1 MAGPME
7 GTRIQQRPRHAA
19 LAVPAAGVL
28 AAGLLSA
35 AGAASAVPAAAAD
48 SPVGYASMNGGT
60 TGGFGAGTVHEYVL
74 SEYWPGSGHG
84 SPGDALYALLK
95 EHRGKSGEGLVVHID
110 ETVSADALSE
120 SKLDVK
126 DLENV
131 SLLGVGEQGEFDGVG
146 INVRNAHNVVVRNL
160 EIHHVDQGE
169 KDGIGVQ
176 ADSSNVWID
185 HNEIYN
191 EFQGADKDHYD
202 GLIDIKNGSE
212 YITVSWNH
220 LHDSWKTMLTASSD
234 SESAASDKITYMYNH
249 FENVNSRVPLIRRSE
264 VHMLNNYFEDIAA
277 SAINCRMGAQVLVE
291 GNYFQRTGSGG
302 TDGHAGQIEGPVG
315 WWYGSDETGY
325 WNLVDNAFEETPNA
339 HLESTTDFTVP
350 YSYNALSPEDAR
362 AQVEQNAGNGVIDV
376 TP

>member
-1 MAGPME
+1 MSPARTP
-7 GTRIQQRPRHAA
+7 QSPRRRSAA
-19 LAVPAAGVL
+19 LAVPAAGAL
-28 AAGLLSA
+28 AAGLL
-35 AGAASAVPAAAAD
+35 GAPPAAADPAVAAD
-48 SPVGYASMNGGT
+48 APVGYASMNGGT

-84 SPGDALYALLK
+84 SPGNALYELLK
-95 EHRGKSGEGLVVHID
+95 EHRGKSGVGLVVYID
-110 ETVSADALSE
+110 ETVSADGFDQ
-120 SKLDVK
+120 SKMDVK

-131 SLLGVGEQGEFDGVG
+131 SLLGVGGRGEFDGVG

-160 EIHHVDQGE
+160 EIHHIDQGE

-176 ADSSNVWID
+176 ADSSNVWLD

-234 SESAASDKITYMYNH
+234 SEDAASDKITYMNNH
-249 FENVNSRVPLIRRSE
+249 FENVNSRVPLIRRSD
-264 VHMLNNYFEDIAA
+264 VHMLNNYFEDIAS
-277 SAINCRMGAQVLVE
+277 SAINARMGAHVLVE
-291 GNYFQRTGSGG
+291 GNYFESTGSG
-302 TDGHAGQIEGPVG
+302 TVDGHAGQIQGPVG

-325 WNLVDNAFEETPNA
+325 WNLVDNAYEDSPHE
-339 HLESTTDFTVP
+339 HLESTTGFTVP
-350 YSYNALSPEDAR
+350 YSYDALGPEEAR
-362 AQVEQNAGNGVIDV
+362 AQAEQNAGTGVIDV